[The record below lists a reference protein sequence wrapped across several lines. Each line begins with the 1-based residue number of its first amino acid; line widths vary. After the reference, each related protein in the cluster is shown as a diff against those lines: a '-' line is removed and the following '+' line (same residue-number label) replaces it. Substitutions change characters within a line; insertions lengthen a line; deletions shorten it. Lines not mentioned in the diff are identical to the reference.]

1 VNFPDFRFIHKACP
15 LLKLQLIFIVT
26 AKTQQHTFLCSKN
39 SNNFGM
45 IFVDSNKGSIRFFGR
60 GKVTTQSKTV
70 DPTRKTSLVAGIL
83 YLVTF
88 ISSIPAVMLL
98 APVLNNPNYII
109 SAGADFQVI
118 CGISLDLVNALA
130 AIGTA
135 VALFWVVKRQNESF
149 ALGFVTTRLV
159 EGTTVIIGVVCILA
173 LVTLR
178 QTVGFGTNSAA
189 LVAVGQGLVAVRNWT
204 FTIGPSL
211 MPALNAFLLGTLMYR
226 SRLVPRLI
234 PAAGLIGFP
243 LQLSAAILTIFGV
256 NNTIFQGIA
265 VAPIFFWELAV
276 GLWMSIKGFNQ
287 SAPLI
292 MKLKEEK
299 KDLNPVPNFSEFS

>member
-1 VNFPDFRFIHKACP
+1 M
-15 LLKLQLIFIVT
+15 
-26 AKTQQHTFLCSKN
+26 N
-39 SNNFGM
+39 SNKP
-45 IFVDSNKGSIRFFGR
+45 I
-60 GKVTTQSKTV
+60 

-135 VALFWVVKRQNESF
+135 VAVFWVVRRQNEGF
-149 ALGFVTTRLV
+149 ALGFVATRLV

-178 QTVGFGTNSAA
+178 QTVGVSELTQLLWS
-189 LVAVGQGLVAVRNWT
+189 
-204 FTIGPSL
+204 
-211 MPALNAFLLGTLMYR
+211 LLGRGLSQYVIGR
-226 SRLVPRLI
+226 SRSVP
-234 PAAGLIGFP
+234 
-243 LQLSAAILTIFGV
+243 V
-256 NNTIFQGIA
+256 
-265 VAPIFFWELAV
+265 
-276 GLWMSIKGFNQ
+276 
-287 SAPLI
+287 
-292 MKLKEEK
+292 
-299 KDLNPVPNFSEFS
+299 

>member
-1 VNFPDFRFIHKACP
+1 MNANR
-15 LLKLQLIFIVT
+15 KL
-26 AKTQQHTFLCSKN
+26 
-39 SNNFGM
+39 
-45 IFVDSNKGSIRFFGR
+45 
-60 GKVTTQSKTV
+60 

-135 VALFWVVKRQNESF
+135 VAVYWVVKRQNEGT
-149 ALGFVTTRLV
+149 ALGFVATRLV

-178 QTVGFGTNSAA
+178 QTVGGVGTDSAA
-189 LVAVGQGLVAVRNWT
+189 LVAVGQGLVAVRGWT
-204 FTIGPSL
+204 FTLGPSL
-211 MPALNAFLLGTLMYR
+211 MPALNALLFGTLLYR
-226 SRLVPRLI
+226 SRLVPRFI
-234 PAAGLIGFP
+234 SAAGLIGFP
-243 LQLSAAILTIFGV
+243 LQLSVAILTIFGINITV
-256 NNTIFQGIA
+256 FSLIA
-265 VAPIFFWELAV
+265 LVPIFFWELAV
-276 GLWMSIKGFNQ
+276 GLWMAIKGFNR
-287 SAPLI
+287 SAPL
-292 MKLKEEK
+292 MVKLRGGEE
-299 KDLNPVPNFSEFS
+299 NES

>member
-1 VNFPDFRFIHKACP
+1 MNANR
-15 LLKLQLIFIVT
+15 KL
-26 AKTQQHTFLCSKN
+26 
-39 SNNFGM
+39 
-45 IFVDSNKGSIRFFGR
+45 
-60 GKVTTQSKTV
+60 

-88 ISSIPAVMLL
+88 ISSIPAVLLL

-109 SAGADFQVI
+109 SAGADLQVI
-118 CGISLDLVNALA
+118 FGASLDLVNALA

-149 ALGFVTTRLV
+149 ALGFVTTRIF
-159 EGTTVIIGVVCILA
+159 EGTTVVIGVVCILA

-178 QTVGFGTNSAA
+178 QTIGVGTDSAA
-189 LVAVGQGLVAVRNWT
+189 LVTVGQALVAVRNWT

-211 MPALNAFLLGTLMYR
+211 MPALNALLLGTLMYR
-226 SRLVPRLI
+226 SRLVPRVI

-243 LQLSAAILTIFGV
+243 LQLSAAILTIFGI
-256 NNTIFQGIA
+256 NNTIWQGIA

-276 GLWMSIKGFNQ
+276 GLWMAIKGFNR
-287 SAPLI
+287 SAPL
-292 MKLKEEK
+292 MVKLRGEKEN
-299 KDLNPVPNFSEFS
+299 DS